1 VLEAKNDLVQLAPHR
16 YLENDLLQLLS
27 HRYVLLYCMFA
38 PVAAHPQC
46 SYVKIH
52 LEICQ
57 KRPRVC
63 QKRPCES
70 AILTMSRSHVQ
81 GSFA

>member
-16 YLENDLLQLLS
+16 YLEKNLLQLLS

-38 PVAAHPQC
+38 PVSARSQC

-52 LEICQ
+52 LEYV
-57 KRPRVC
+57 KRDLEYV
-63 QKRPCES
+63 KRTMRQRHTDHES
-70 AILTMSRSHVQ
+70 
-81 GSFA
+81 